1 MDVVIVPLLGFIIP
15 SYIATNEHSELLLLG
30 ISEIRKYYKSNKI
43 VIIDDNS
50 PLSIKKIPA
59 IAEDANISVELAEYK
74 CGEMNP
80 YFYYYSNKYF
90 DRAVVIQD
98 SFHLKRLLPG
108 IYNIDIN
115 FIWFFRHHH
124 NWRTH
129 RAPLTEYNM
138 INNIINHDDEI
149 LDLINIGLPD
159 NDFKK
164 IFSTLYFNKNEW
176 NGCFGCM
183 SIISHNF
190 LVELQNKTSILD
202 IIPHIRHK
210 RDRMAMESI
219 FAVAC
224 FYTKKI
230 SVGDDNYFYDS
241 EYTHLNSYSNGLSC
255 FSTDLFVK
263 YSLNR

>member
-1 MDVVIVPLLGFIIP
+1 METATVPLLGFIIP
-15 SYIATNEHSELLLLG
+15 SYVATYEHLNLLLLG
-30 ISEIRKYYKSNKI
+30 VSKIRKYYQSNKI

-50 PLSIKKIPA
+50 PLPIKNIPD
-59 IAEDANISVELAEYK
+59 IINDINIHVELAEYK

-80 YFYYYSNKYF
+80 YFYYYKNKYF
-90 DRAVVIQD
+90 TRAVIIQD
-98 SFHLKRLLPG
+98 SFHLKRSLPAV
-108 IYNIDIN
+108 YSIDIN

-124 NWRTH
+124 NWRSI
-129 RAPLTEYNM
+129 RAPLTEYNTK
-138 INNIINHDDEI
+138 NNIINHDDEI

-159 NDFKK
+159 NEFKK
-164 IFSTLYFNKNEW
+164 LFKTLYFDKNAW

-190 LVELQNKTSILD
+190 LVELQTMTSVLD
-202 IIPHIRHK
+202 IIPYIRHR

-230 SVGDDNYFYDS
+230 SIAHNNYFYDA
-241 EYTHLNSYSNGLSC
+241 EYTHLNSVENGSHF
-255 FSTDLFVK
+255 FSTELFVK
-263 YSLNR
+263 YSLCR